1 MAKKKTKIIIKY
13 KLQKVV
19 KQKTKEQKVHKSGCG
34 CHQHNIL
41 ANSES
46 ISS

>member
-19 KQKTKEQKVHKSGCG
+19 KQKVAKRKAEEQKVHKSGCG
-34 CHQHNIL
+34 CR
-41 ANSES
+41 
-46 ISS
+46 